1 MGIISCPNYI
11 YASPR
16 TREDVAER
24 LLCEI
29 RTHENFIRTS
39 VKGDYGEDIHSFF
52 SMPYCLMFHGIL
64 DCNELKSVLFRS
76 LVVECYQA
84 GICLS
89 RKKNFPRCR
98 IQK

>member
-39 VKGDYGEDIHSFF
+39 VKGEKETRF
-52 SMPYCLMFHGIL
+52 SSQMHRPY
-64 DCNELKSVLFRS
+64 
-76 LVVECYQA
+76 
-84 GICLS
+84 
-89 RKKNFPRCR
+89 
-98 IQK
+98 